1 MSVITKKIALPI
13 ALLASFPALGMDE
26 PFELDLPV
34 VISASRLNQSI
45 LHSPSAV
52 TVIDKNMIAASAYT
66 DIADVLRLV
75 PGFQVLRADGRTYS
89 VNSHGGGWEF
99 NNRLQVLVNGRTAYL
114 PTLSVVDW
122 DTLGVH
128 IKDIERIEV
137 VRGPSASAYG
147 SNSFSA
153 AINIITRQPSLSDPY
168 RYSVRV
174 GNKGEREYH
183 ASWSDQND
191 FLDYRV
197 TLWKRRSN
205 GLDEFHDFKDHDNFS
220 FAGVSHLDDGSNL
233 DIEFNFYNG
242 ETGAAEFREFQ
253 PRNRKVNGFS
263 AKVAWQKNYSANS
276 DFGIK
281 AYYSD
286 RDEDDLTFTI
296 PLNEIVG
303 VSRDV
308 FRLITGTDDVTYRTG
323 YSTHKG
329 RRADLEGQ
337 YSWRDEQ
344 GFKSVLGL
352 GVRQDFLK
360 SISYFPQKGEVEET
374 SLRSFI
380 NVQQPLP
387 KDFMVN
393 LGVLYEY
400 SADFGSHWSPRL
412 SLNWDFK
419 SQQSIRIAASQA
431 YRQASLLEA
440 NFDTRTELSNGF
452 LLDQRYIS
460 DQNLRAEKIVNFN
473 IAYQGKKGFWQWEL
487 SAYREALDYMI
498 DYATD
503 QSVDDALM
511 NFATR
516 VGNYDSYDSR
526 GIEGEISYRPQLN
539 KFIRFHFNRGSSHH
553 YSLLRINP
561 SVTRIYKDRAPKW
574 SAGLFV
580 SYPISRWQAG
590 YSIQYMDNVYWD
602 GFGDRVKSYTRM
614 DFSLAR
620 TWEIGDKE
628 LELKFGALSFNDSY
642 QEFNED
648 LYIDPQYYLGI
659 TLAKR

>member
-1 MSVITKKIALPI
+1 MKQHKQSLIFP
-13 ALLASFPALGMDE
+13 LAVLAAMPTMAMDE
-26 PFELDLPV
+26 SMDLDLPV

-75 PGFQVLRADGRTYS
+75 PGFQVVRADGRTHS

-99 NNRLQVLVNGRTAYL
+99 SNRLQVLINGRTAYL

-128 IKDIERIEV
+128 INDIERIEV

-147 SNSFSA
+147 SNSISA
-153 AINIITRQPSLSDPY
+153 AINIITREPGLSEPY

-174 GNKGEREYH
+174 GNKGEREYQ
-183 ASWSDQND
+183 ASWSGQGA
-191 FLDYRV
+191 LMDYRV
-197 TLWKRRSN
+197 NLWKRRSN
-205 GLDEFHDFKDHDNFS
+205 GLDNFHDFKDHDNFS
-220 FAGVSHLDDGSNL
+220 FAGVSQLSDGSKL

-242 ETGAAEFREFQ
+242 KTGAAEFREFQ
-253 PRNRKVNGFS
+253 PRDRKVNGFS
-263 AKVAWQKNYSANS
+263 AKIAWQKNYSANS

-296 PLNEIVG
+296 PLYEIVG
-303 VSRDV
+303 LSPEVFKLVTGSDDV
-308 FRLITGTDDVTYRTG
+308 FYRTG

-337 YSWRDEQ
+337 YSWHGDG
-344 GFKSVLGL
+344 GFKAVVGL

-374 SLRSFI
+374 SFRSFANI
-380 NVQQPLP
+380 QQPLSET
-387 KDFMVN
+387 VLLN
-393 LGVLYEY
+393 LGLLYENTG
-400 SADFGSHWSPRL
+400 DQGSHWSPRL
-412 SLNWDFK
+412 SLNWEFK
-419 SQQSIRIAASQA
+419 PQQSLRIAASQA
-431 YRQASLLEA
+431 YRQPSLLEA
-440 NFDTRTELSNGF
+440 NFDTKTELSNGF

-460 DQNLRAEKIVNFN
+460 DENLEAEKILNLN
-473 IAYQGKKGFWQWEL
+473 LAYQGKSGFWQWEL
-487 SAYREALDYMI
+487 SAYREALDNMI
-498 DYATD
+498 DYASD
-503 QSVDDALM
+503 RSVIDPLR

-516 VGNYDSYDSR
+516 IGNYDSYDSQ

-561 SVTRIYKDRAPKW
+561 SLPRIYKDRAPKW
-574 SAGLFV
+574 SAGIFV
-580 SYPISRWQAG
+580 SYPINQWQAG
-590 YSIQYMDNVYWD
+590 YSIQYMDEVYWD

-614 DFSLAR
+614 DLSLAK
-620 TWEIGDKE
+620 TWDIGDKE
-628 LELKFGALSFNDSY
+628 LEVKFGALSFNSSY

-648 LYIDPQYYLGI
+648 LFIEPQYYLGF